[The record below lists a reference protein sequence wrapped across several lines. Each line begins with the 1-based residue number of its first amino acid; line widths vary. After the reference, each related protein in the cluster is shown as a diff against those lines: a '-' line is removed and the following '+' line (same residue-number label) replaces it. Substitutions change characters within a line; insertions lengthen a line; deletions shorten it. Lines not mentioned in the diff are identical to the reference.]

1 MNGPVCLSDRD
12 RDKVDR
18 LSCVWYR
25 DQSECRVN
33 PVMNLRVLYKR
44 RCVCVCVCVC
54 VLNIWAPVWFSRMSC
69 SLKLRRSL
77 YVL

>member
-54 VLNIWAPVWFSRMSC
+54 VEHLGACLVFEN
-69 SLKLRRSL
+69 
-77 YVL
+77 VLLFEVTS